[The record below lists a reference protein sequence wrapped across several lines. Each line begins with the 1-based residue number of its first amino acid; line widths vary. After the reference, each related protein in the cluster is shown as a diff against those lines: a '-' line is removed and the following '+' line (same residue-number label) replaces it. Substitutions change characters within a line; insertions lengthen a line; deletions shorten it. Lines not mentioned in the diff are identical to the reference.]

1 MKNAW
6 HPGWTAPQ
14 QPIAVYLHTPFCPS
28 KCGYCDFNSFAM
40 EGDIMAETTSATIAE
55 IKRSPWYG
63 TPAKTIFIGG
73 GTPTHLPTE
82 QLLALLDALA
92 EAHPPIEGC
101 EITSEANPGTVDA
114 SKFADMK
121 KGGFNRVSMG
131 AQSFH
136 AGDLMR
142 LGRIHQADETAA
154 AVAAARQAGF
164 DRLNLDLMFA
174 LPGQSRKAWEWNL
187 DTALSLKPDHLSLY
201 CLTIE
206 PNTRFYRHHSRGML
220 DLPEDDIQTAMYE
233 KAIEKTA
240 SAGMTQYEISNF
252 AHPGQECLHN
262 IAYWDCEDYASYGP
276 GAVGC
281 MTHETGRVR
290 YTNFKHPRGYCERVA
305 EGSGLWCEI
314 DWLTPENIRTE
325 KIMMGL
331 RLNSGLT
338 TQGLDLDETVLRNLE
353 GRGWIE
359 RKPGVILLT
368 QEGRHFCSEA
378 ALLLMD

>member
-1 MKNAW
+1 M
-6 HPGWTAPQ
+6 G
-14 QPIAVYLHTPFCPS
+14 
-28 KCGYCDFNSFAM
+28 
-40 EGDIMAETTSATIAE
+40 ETTAATIEE
-55 IKRSPWYG
+55 IKRSPWRG
-63 TPAKTIFIGG
+63 VPAKTIFIGG
-73 GTPTHLPTE
+73 GTPTHLPVE
-82 QLLALLDALA
+82 QLIALLDALV

-114 SKFADMK
+114 GKFGAMK
-121 KGGFNRVSMG
+121 RGGFNRVSMG

-136 AGDLMR
+136 TGDLMR

-154 AVAAARQAGF
+154 AVVAARQAGF

-187 DTALSLKPDHLSLY
+187 DTALGLKPDHLSLY

-206 PNTRFYRHHSRGML
+206 PNTRFHRHHSRGML

-233 KAIEKTA
+233 QAIEKTA
-240 SAGMTQYEISNF
+240 AAGMGQYEISNF
-252 AHPGQECLHN
+252 AHQGQECRHN
-262 IAYWDCEDYASYGP
+262 IAYWECEDYASYGP

-281 MTHETGRVR
+281 MTHEQGRVR
-290 YTNFKHPRGYCERVA
+290 YTNFKHPRGYCDRVS

-314 DWLTPENIRTE
+314 DWLTLDNIRTE

-331 RLNSGLT
+331 RLNSGLSVE
-338 TQGLDLDETVLRNLE
+338 GLALDESVLSDLE

-359 RKPGVILLT
+359 RSPAVIKLT
-368 QEGRHFCSEA
+368 AEGRHFCSEA
-378 ALLLMD
+378 ALLLMN

>member
-1 MKNAW
+1 
-6 HPGWTAPQ
+6 
-14 QPIAVYLHTPFCPS
+14 
-28 KCGYCDFNSFAM
+28 
-40 EGDIMAETTSATIAE
+40 MAETTAATIAE
-55 IKRSPWYG
+55 IKRSPWRG
-63 TPAKTIFIGG
+63 IPAKTIFVGG
-73 GTPTHLPTE
+73 GTPTHLPVE
-82 QLLALLDALA
+82 QLLALLDALV

-114 SKFADMK
+114 AKFGAMK

-154 AVAAARQAGF
+154 AVGAARQAGF

-187 DTALSLKPDHLSLY
+187 ETALGLKPDHLSLY

-206 PNTRFYRHHSRGML
+206 PNTRFHRHHARGML
-220 DLPEDDIQTAMYE
+220 DLPEDDVQTAMYE
-233 KAIEKTA
+233 MAIEKTSA
-240 SAGMTQYEISNF
+240 AGMGQYEISNF
-252 AHPGQECLHN
+252 AKPGQECLHN
-262 IAYWDCEDYASYGP
+262 IAYWECEDYASYGP

-281 MTHETGRVR
+281 MTHEHGRVR
-290 YTNFKHPRGYCERVA
+290 YTNFKHPRGFCDRVA

-314 DWLTPENIRTE
+314 DWLTPDNIRTE

-331 RLNSGLT
+331 RLNSGLRT
-338 TQGLDLDETVLRNLE
+338 EGLGLDESVLSDLE

-359 RKPGVILLT
+359 RSSGVIKLT
-368 QEGRHFCSEA
+368 SQGRHFCSEA